1 MNFDINVDVHDP
13 WANKEEVMKDY
24 NINLLDK
31 SVNIDT
37 SHYSAVILAV
47 AHKDF
52 LSLNISKNNNLVL
65 FDVKGI
71 LPKSSVDGRL

>member
-1 MNFDINVDVHDP
+1 
-13 WANKEEVMKDY
+13 
-24 NINLLDK
+24 LDK

-65 FDVKGI
+65 FDVKGV
-71 LPKSSVDGRL
+71 LPKSFVDGRL